1 MPVQWILLTKKKFI
15 KKKGVSRKISIKVDP
30 EGEYFVH
37 PGKDVE
43 KEISEKKK
51 VYLEN
56 DV

>member
-1 MPVQWILLTKKKFI
+1 MSVQWILLTKKKFI